1 MQSEVSQD
9 ERQVRATAIRARLA
23 SLAEVHLKLRK
34 LNAALANLSVAA
46 PKKQLALIASA
57 AKFVT
62 EITPPNG
69 VKPLLRVVSNELQS
83 LSEGIRA
90 KAVLPSDLMLLS
102 GVRALKQVEELT
114 AKAVSNVKK
123 LEANDSDGDMRNVL
137 LLKKNQTAKEKI
149 PAFNGREF
157 VVGRAPTAFTFANK
171 QKHSSVGYVDS
182 DTLAN
187 QGFKT
192 DNLGGYTVIHNQMVV
207 GIDAHA
213 VYTRTVSEDD
223 KENKQATLT
232 RHRVKDSAITFKA
245 GRPTKVMK
253 ARDKLHIDVA
263 RGVLKMIE
271 RQYNAKYAFVSERA
285 VSLNGG
291 EFFWVMPAA
300 DMVRLS
306 RAFPGGH
313 VKIDKWGFAF

>member
-9 ERQVRATAIRARLA
+9 ERHERAVAIRARVGR
-23 SLAEVHLKLRK
+23 LAEVHLKIRK
-34 LNAALANLSVAA
+34 LNAALANLSVAT
-46 PKKQLALIASA
+46 PKKQLSLITSA
-57 AKFVT
+57 AKYV
-62 EITPPNG
+62 EKIEPPSG
-69 VKPLLRVVSNELQS
+69 VKPLMRTISNELQS

-90 KAVLPSDLMLLS
+90 GVVKPTDLMLLS
-102 GVRALKQVEELT
+102 GVRALKQIEELT
-114 AKAVSNVKK
+114 AKAVNNVQK
-123 LEANDSDGDMRNVL
+123 LEAAVGDDDDRNAVL
-137 LLKKNQTAKEKI
+137 IKKNAAAKEKI

-171 QKHSSVGYVDS
+171 QKHSSVGYVGEDQ
-182 DTLAN
+182 LAQ

-192 DNLGGYTVIHNQMVV
+192 DNLGGYTILHNQMVV

-213 VYTRTVSEDD
+213 VYERKVSDD
-223 KENKQATLT
+223 ERKEVNLV
-232 RHRVKDSAITFKA
+232 RHRVKDEVVTFK
-245 GRPTKVMK
+245 GGKPTRVMK
-253 ARDKLHIDVA
+253 ARDKQHIDVA
-263 RGVLKMIE
+263 RKILKMIE
-271 RQYNAKYAFVSERA
+271 RQYNTKYAFVSEQA